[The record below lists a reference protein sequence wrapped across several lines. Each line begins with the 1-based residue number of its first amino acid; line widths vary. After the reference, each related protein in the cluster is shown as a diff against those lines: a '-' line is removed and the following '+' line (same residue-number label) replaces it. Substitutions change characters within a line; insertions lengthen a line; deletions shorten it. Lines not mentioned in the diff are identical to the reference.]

1 MPIFLS
7 SRSRLQLDIQ
17 LSIPKIVSLWSSRLF
32 YMMKPAEQEIA
43 VEEVRESTK
52 PRIQVNTTKPQQVDD
67 RWMEFKVIG
76 KNIQPRSYHVAVVY
90 GSYLYVHGGY
100 DVDKGFLSDFYR
112 LQLENQLDGFKW

>member
-1 MPIFLS
+1 M
-7 SRSRLQLDIQ
+7 
-17 LSIPKIVSLWSSRLF
+17 
-32 YMMKPAEQEIA
+32 
-43 VEEVRESTK
+43 EEVRESTK